1 MKMKLL
7 KLFKRTISVVAAVAL
22 MSGAMLTVEARGV
35 ETKAD
40 DSVIYEAFT
49 DYSQYKEDNA
59 DKKLIPEC
67 QTAGYVF
74 GGWFTKSETE
84 DKYTPIEEMSKASGT
99 IYAKFVPARVLSV
112 KCQNVAGTNS
122 NSGNA
127 IMKVVSAL
135 DTLNYQSYGFEMDV
149 VTLDNENTFAGSQK
163 IRYEY
168 NLKKA
173 YTKFN
178 VYKDSEGTQLVK
190 DYEPGDLFGP
200 AAKYFTTYGVKDIPQ
215 GSFGAIICI
224 RPYWKT
230 IDGTEVYGL
239 TKYAHVEDGYLTEDG
254 FKYVNVPV
262 NLRKMETGVAA
273 GVLNVNYSNA
283 KNGVTLKFAEVEG
296 GRFFDEMAWADK
308 GTSVK
313 MVGNTSDISDK
324 NANDIYANIR
334 FKVKVD
340 DVNTILSGYTFA
352 VDGEDF
358 SNSGETQTTPNVW
371 DVFY

>member
-1 MKMKLL
+1 MKLL
-7 KLFKRTISVVAAVAL
+7 KLFKRTISVVAVVAL
-22 MSGAMLTVEARGV
+22 MGGTMLTVEARGDEV
-35 ETKAD
+35 KAD
-40 DSVIYEAFT
+40 ASVLYEEYAAGN
-49 DYSQYKEDNA
+49 YSQYMEDDK
-59 DKKLIPEC
+59 DKKLVPKC
-67 QTAGYVF
+67 QTEGYVF
-74 GGWFTKSETE
+74 GGWFKKSTTE
-84 DKYTPIEEMSKASGT
+84 DKYTPIEKMSEAYGT

-112 KCQNVAGTNS
+112 RCQNVAETS
-122 NSGNA
+122 STTPKA

-149 VTLDNENTFAGSQK
+149 ITLDSEHTYAGSKK
-163 IRYEY
+163 IEYRY

-178 VYKDSEGTQLVK
+178 VYSDAAGTKLV
-190 DYEPGDLFGP
+190 DAYAPGDLFGP
-200 AAKYFTTYGVKDIPQ
+200 AAKYFTTHGVKDIPQ

-224 RPYWKT
+224 KPYWMT

-239 TKYAHVEDGYLTEDG
+239 TKYAHVEDGYLTDDDC
-254 FKYVNVPV
+254 KYVNVPV
-262 NLRKMETGVAA
+262 NLREMGTGVAA

-283 KNGVTLKFAEVEG
+283 KTGVTLKFAEVEG

-334 FKVKVD
+334 FKVNVD
-340 DVNTILSGYTFA
+340 DVNEVLGGYTFA

-358 SNSGETQTTPNVW
+358 STSGEIQTTPDVW